1 MTNGDC
7 VGISEFE
14 GSWWK
19 GMFCTKHAPGTV
31 INPLPSTSHCANV
44 AGSWRYKN
52 PADGQDWQEMTMV
65 QDGCAGVIS
74 GFPDSVQ
81 TSVPFRSRVQSPGS
95 SYYPFR
101 LDFDSGFDYEMDDFQ
116 DPQPKTL
123 KHKGYT
129 FFKSEQQPV
138 KEDPNDYRFKSQI
151 YTGSDKPD
159 LGNWVNGMMVVAE
172 CELGYYHPYPEQCR
186 RVIEAYGATPLLM
199 TNGDCVGISEFE
211 GSWWKGMFCTKHAP
225 GTVIN
230 PLPSTSHCANVA
242 GSWRYKNPADGQ
254 DWQEM
259 TMVQDGCAGVI
270 SGFPDSV
277 QTSVPFRSRVQ
288 SPGSSYYPF
297 RLDFDSG
304 FDYEMDDFQDPQP
317 KTLKH
322 KGYTFFKSEQ
332 QPACAN
338 VAGTWW
344 YHSAVAEY
352 LQPMTIVQDGCAGVI
367 SGFPDS
373 VGQTEVQ
380 FLSDEVQDA
389 QNGVSYR
396 LRFDLGSGYDDD
408 EMGSLYDREP
418 MIFEYQGF
426 TFRKSIRQP
435 ETIFTY
441 SADGNSN
448 RVIGLVGT
456 ETFEEILEK
465 IGKPLGLT
473 FDKVRGSDLLEEF
486 WKHNEEHNGHH

>member
-1 MTNGDC
+1 
-7 VGISEFE
+7 
-14 GSWWK
+14 
-19 GMFCTKHAPGTV
+19 
-31 INPLPSTSHCANV
+31 
-44 AGSWRYKN
+44 
-52 PADGQDWQEMTMV
+52 
-65 QDGCAGVIS
+65 
-74 GFPDSVQ
+74 
-81 TSVPFRSRVQSPGS
+81 
-95 SYYPFR
+95 
-101 LDFDSGFDYEMDDFQ
+101 LDFDSGFDWEMDYFHEL
-116 DPQPKTL
+116 QPTTF

-129 FFKSEQQPV
+129 FFKSEQQTGDV
-138 KEDPNDYRFKSQI
+138 CTMGTMTAGGIGDRSALLDTKYFKFDDQTAYDDFTSAGYQFWHN
-151 YTGSDKPD
+151 D
-159 LGNWVNGMMVVAE
+159 LGRTTYVSQTSSW
-172 CELGYYHPYPEQCR
+172 PEGCMK
-186 RVIEAYGATPLLM
+186 A
-199 TNGDCVGISEFE
+199 C
-211 GSWWKGMFCTKHAP
+211 
-225 GTVIN
+225 
-230 PLPSTSHCANVA
+230 CANQACQSFGFYKSECYLYSVA
-242 GSWRYKNPADGQ
+242 TS
-254 DWQEM
+254 
-259 TMVQDGCAGVI
+259 AG
-270 SGFPDSV
+270 
-277 QTSVPFRSRVQ
+277 
-288 SPGSSYYPF
+288 
-297 RLDFDSG
+297 
-304 FDYEMDDFQDPQP
+304 MDDILEHDSRQGPWGINTGGP
-317 KTLKH
+317 
-322 KGYTFFKSEQ
+322 GYSIGFWEMSRKPRF
-332 QPACAN
+332 ACAN

-448 RVIGLVGT
+448 HVIGLVGT

-486 WKHNEEHNGHH
+486 WKHNEKHNGHH